1 MCPHSSGYGWLS
13 GHPNPAGQGGDLFL
27 RFGETSPGMLHPH
40 MESSVQEI
48 HGPVGVPPEECH
60 HDSLRDGTA
69 SLQGQAESW
78 GCAAWRREGSRE
90 G

>member
-1 MCPHSSGYGWLS
+1 MHLFYIDATYVKKIVAINKSCAGETLS
-13 GHPNPAGQGGDLFL
+13 GVLCPDV
-27 RFGETSPGMLHPH
+27 
-40 MESSVQEI
+40 ESSVQEI